1 MNVGSTRRAIGL
13 GLLVTFLWSSS
24 YVLID
29 VGLRTLPPLSF
40 AALRYGLAAAMLA
53 VATVLRG
60 QHRSLA
66 SASRVEWLRLLALG
80 VLLYGVTQG
89 GQFLAL
95 TSLRAAAVSLLLT
108 ATPAVVAAVAWPTLG
123 ERPTARTGVGVVT
136 LVAGAVLYFDA
147 APALGA
153 GLLAGLLAL
162 AGNAGGAVVG
172 RAANRDRTLPA
183 LAVTTV
189 SMTVGALLLA
199 ATALATEPIPPLAPP
214 EIGVVAWLAVVNTAL
229 AFWLWNVALR
239 TLTAVE
245 ASVVNNT
252 MLLQVAALGW
262 LALGQSLSP
271 LDLLA
276 LGVVGVGALLAA
288 TG

>member
-1 MNVGSTRRAIGL
+1 MGL

-40 AALRYGLAAAMLA
+40 AALRYGLAAAILA
-53 VATVLRG
+53 AATVLRG
-60 QHRSLA
+60 HHRLLA
-66 SASRVEWLRLLALG
+66 SASRVEWLRLVALG

-95 TSLRAAAVSLLLT
+95 TSLRAASVSLLLT
-108 ATPAVVAAVAWPTLG
+108 ATPAAVAAVAWPALG
-123 ERPTARTGVGVVT
+123 ERPTPRIGVGVVA
-136 LVAGAVLYFDA
+136 LLAGAVVYFDA
-147 APALGA
+147 APALGGGLVA
-153 GLLAGLLAL
+153 GLVAL

-199 ATALATEPIPPLAPP
+199 ATALAAEPLPPLAAP
-214 EIGVVAWLAVVNTAL
+214 EVGIVVWLAVVNTAL

-252 MLLQVAALGW
+252 MLLQVAVLGW
-262 LALGQSLSP
+262 LALGQSLGP
-271 LDLLA
+271 IDLLA